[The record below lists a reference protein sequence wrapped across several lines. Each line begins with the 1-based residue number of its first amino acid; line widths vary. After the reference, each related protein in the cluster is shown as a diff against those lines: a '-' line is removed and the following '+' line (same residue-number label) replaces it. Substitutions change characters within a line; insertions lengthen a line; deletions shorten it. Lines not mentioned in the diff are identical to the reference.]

1 MTSAEQIKPN
11 RKNALKSSGPK
22 SPGGK
27 AIVALNAI
35 QHGVL
40 TSRMLIDGE
49 DAGVFHTLLTQLRG
63 DFEPEALMEEILL
76 ERIAAAIWRQRRLVN
91 AETAALSLSSRG
103 PCIADAV
110 SKELDLNY
118 LGKLSEADLSPFDK
132 TRLKWSRSVL
142 KEYDALETLDVESL
156 SRDAPLILEQLQS
169 DAEPENVEKY
179 LKSYPGGLS
188 GYLEELMSWCRKQ
201 IADAENRPE
210 ILAVAETIR
219 ARNQVL
225 PHHKLELFARYQTM
239 LDNQLFK
246 ALRALREA
254 QTWRLGKPSGNT
266 REPGANVPS

>member
-1 MTSAEQIKPN
+1 MTSTAQLQSN
-11 RKNALKSSGPK
+11 QKNALKSSGPK

-27 AIVALNAI
+27 MIVALNAI

-49 DAGVFHTLLTQLRG
+49 DAGVFRRLLTQLRV
-63 DFEPEALMEEILL
+63 DFEPEGLIEEILV

-103 PCIADAV
+103 PCLADAV

-118 LGKLSEADLSPFDK
+118 LAKLSEEDLSPFDK
-132 TRLKWSRSVL
+132 SRLKWCRAAL
-142 KEYDALETLDVESL
+142 KEYEALEMPDIESL
-156 SRDAPLILEQLQS
+156 SRDAPLIFEQLQS
-169 DAEPENVEKY
+169 DAEPESLEKH

-188 GYLEELMSWCRKQ
+188 GYLDELMSWCRKQ
-201 IADAENRPE
+201 IADAEKRPE

-225 PHHKLELFARYQTM
+225 PHNKLELFARYQTM

-254 QTWRLGKPSGNT
+254 QTWRLGKSSGNT
-266 REPGANVPS
+266 RELAADMPS